1 MGGVIMKEST
11 LKILNDLTVRYPAL
25 GEALPEVKK
34 AAELMIEAI
43 KNGNKILLCGNG
55 GSASDCLHIVGEL
68 MKEFAVKRPLSE
80 EVKAALCEAGDDG
93 YIGSNLQGA
102 MPAVS
107 LVGVTALESAYAND
121 AAPDLGFAQQVLGLG
136 NKGDLLIGITTSG
149 NSKNV
154 IFAAITA
161 KAKGVKTVAL
171 TGGTGGK
178 IKDIC
183 DCAIVA
189 PERETYKIQEYH
201 LPIYHNLC
209 LALENEFFGA

>member
-1 MGGVIMKEST
+1 MKEST
-11 LKILNDLTVRYPAL
+11 YEIIKDLFVRYPDLCPA
-25 GEALPEVKK
+25 KK
-34 AAELMIEAI
+34 DIVAAAELMVETI

-55 GSASDCLHIVGEL
+55 GSASDSLHIVGEL
-68 MKEFAVKRPLSE
+68 MKEFALKRPLSE
-80 EVKAALCEAGDDG
+80 EVKAALKEAGDDG
-93 YIGSNLQGA
+93 YIGANLQGA

-121 AAPDLGFAQQVLGLG
+121 AASDLGFAQQVLGLG

-154 IFAAITA
+154 IYAAITA

-183 DCAIVA
+183 DCSIVVPA
-189 PERETYKIQEYH
+189 NETYKIQEYH
-201 LPIYHNLC
+201 LPVYHNLC
-209 LALENEFFGA
+209 LALENEFFGE

>member
-1 MGGVIMKEST
+1 MKEST

-34 AAELMIEAI
+34 VAELMIEAI

-121 AAPDLGFAQQVLGLG
+121 AASDLGFAQQVLGLG

-183 DCAIVA
+183 DCSIVA
-189 PERETYKIQEYH
+189 PARETYKIQEYH

>member
-1 MGGVIMKEST
+1 MKEST

-121 AAPDLGFAQQVLGLG
+121 AASDLGFAQQVLGLG

-171 TGGTGGK
+171 TGGTGGR

-183 DCAIVA
+183 DCSIVA
-189 PERETYKIQEYH
+189 PARETYKIQEYH

>member
-1 MGGVIMKEST
+1 MGGEIMKEST

-107 LVGVTALESAYAND
+107 LVGVTSLESAYAND
-121 AAPDLGFAQQVLGLG
+121 AASDLGFAQQVLGLG

-183 DCAIVA
+183 DCSIVA
-189 PERETYKIQEYH
+189 PARETYKIQEYH

>member
-1 MGGVIMKEST
+1 MKEST

-121 AAPDLGFAQQVLGLG
+121 AASDLGFAQQVLGLG

-183 DCAIVA
+183 DCSIVA
-189 PERETYKIQEYH
+189 PARETYKIQEYH

>member
-1 MGGVIMKEST
+1 MKEST

-43 KNGNKILLCGNG
+43 KNGNKILLCENG

-121 AAPDLGFAQQVLGLG
+121 AASDLGFAQQVLGLG

-183 DCAIVA
+183 DCSIVA
-189 PERETYKIQEYH
+189 PARETYKIQEYH

>member
-1 MGGVIMKEST
+1 MKEST

-154 IFAAITA
+154 IYAAITA

-178 IKDIC
+178 IRDIC
-183 DCAIVA
+183 DCSIVA
-189 PERETYKIQEYH
+189 PARETYKIQEYH